1 MRMDEMELYREII
14 QENIDYDLLLDE
26 NPGDAETLEG
36 YVELMV
42 EVCCSKRDSI
52 RISGNEFP
60 TAVVKSR
67 FLKLTKEHIDY
78 VLESMRKN
86 TTLIRNIKA
95 YTLAALYNART
106 TISQYYASLVSHDL
120 AQGAAGI

>member
-1 MRMDEMELYREII
+1 MDEMELCRELIK
-14 QENIDYDLLLDE
+14 ENIDYDLLLDE

>member
-1 MRMDEMELYREII
+1 MEEMELYRDII

-26 NPGDAETLEG
+26 NPGEAETLEG